1 MHLFFTKN
9 KVVLL
14 AIVSMALF
22 VGVASVFIWQN
33 QIDEGESSTQQATVF
48 YFEKEEIE
56 SPASIFGEDFK
67 KFTHPEHGFSFEYP
81 KELEIQAFK
90 EEEDGEIIGETIV
103 FQQLNFPEVSSQEN
117 SEEVGF
123 QIFIS
128 PFEDEGGVLTQERV
142 LEDLPFAVIIEPQE
156 VFLGVLAEK
165 EIPALIF
172 WSEDPLIGKT
182 REVWFI
188 HDGYLY
194 EITTYAHLDLW
205 LANTLSTLTFP
216 EMKLQEKS

>member
-1 MHLFFTKN
+1 MIILVSLFLLLGGTGLGIF
-9 KVVLL
+9 VLKDED
-14 AIVSMALF
+14 AKE
-22 VGVASVFIWQN
+22 
-33 QIDEGESSTQQATVF
+33 QIATVF

-56 SPASIFGEDFK
+56 SSASVFGEDFK
-67 KFTHPEHGFSFEYP
+67 KFTHPEYGFSFEYP
-81 KELEIQAFK
+81 KDLEIQAFK
-90 EEEDGEIIGETIV
+90 EEEGGEIIGETIV
-103 FQQLNFPEVSSQEN
+103 FQQPNLPGVKPLED
-117 SEEVGF
+117 SEKIGL

-128 PFEDEGGVLTQERV
+128 PFEDEEGVLTQERV

-188 HDGYLY
+188 HSGYLY
-194 EITTYAHLDLW
+194 EITTYAYLDLW
-205 LANTLSTLTFP
+205 LANILSTLSF
-216 EMKLQEKS
+216 SNF